1 LLHTFCFGG
10 QLKAMA
16 VLSRYGVPSL
26 LVWLFWVLVGVILVI
41 LAALVIHHFGG
52 ASLSLHIGDF
62 FLNVGVS

>member
-1 LLHTFCFGG
+1 
-10 QLKAMA
+10 MA

-26 LVWLFWVLVGVILVI
+26 LIWLFWVLVGVILVV

-62 FLNVGVS
+62 FLNVGVR

>member
-10 QLKAMA
+10 QLNAMA
-16 VLSRYGVPSL
+16 VLTHSVPGFL
-26 LVWLFWVLVGVILVI
+26 IWLFWVLVGVILVV